1 MQEGLACFSL
11 NVSICDIRPTPF
23 MISSLHVTR
32 VMMVIM
38 MMPEER
44 RQHIQHLL
52 SSQRARQ
59 HIQHLLSS
67 QRAAER
73 SISVVDI

>member
-1 MQEGLACFSL
+1 
-11 NVSICDIRPTPF
+11 

-32 VMMVIM
+32 VIMVIM

-52 SSQRARQ
+52 CSQRATE
-59 HIQHLLSS
+59 LSI
-67 QRAAER
+67 A
-73 SISVVDI
+73 VVHPSDTFHDKLFECDQGDDGDWDDA

>member
-1 MQEGLACFSL
+1 
-11 NVSICDIRPTPF
+11 
-23 MISSLHVTR
+23 MILIVGALCMMISLHVTR

-52 SSQRARQ
+52 SSQQ
-59 HIQHLLSS
+59 
-67 QRAAER
+67 AAEP
-73 SISVVDI
+73 SIAVVDI